1 MIEPLDPRTR
11 LTELEA
17 AEYLG
22 LSVERLRKLRYAGQ
36 APRFTRAGQKVQYRV
51 AWLEDYLDAHV
62 EEPIYWPNAVRQEA
76 PQRQL
81 RAA

>member
-11 LTELEA
+11 LTESEA
-17 AEYLG
+17 ADYLG
-22 LSVERLRKLRYAGQ
+22 VRPETLRGWRTAGT

-76 PQRQL
+76 PQSKL